1 MIQSD
6 QSKYQSG
13 LLIPQENTPLNNRQI
28 PSSQSL
34 SKPNLN
40 ESDKQK
46 QNNRQM
52 KSSEIEEIAI
62 QSQNDHKITIPN
74 INEDDLL
81 TDDDINNIMEST
93 SSTTLKFYSILN
105 TLDQSD
111 KYYTS
116 FIQRLEFGCL
126 FEMFMLIPTF
136 IYSFIGIAILIF
148 IYAILFKSL
157 LYFINSVLC
166 LIVNEMIKRSIKR
179 RRPNLNTIAERM
191 VNLDGVLLFKRSASM
206 PSGDTAQAT
215 VFACTMIYT
224 MQWYIGVNDITWWW
238 MLMTI
243 PIAGFGRIYFGK
255 HYIADTLCGAIE
267 GCLICLVICSS
278 IGPYLFF

>member
-74 INEDDLL
+74 INEHDLL

-126 FEMFMLIPTF
+126 FEMFMLIPT
-136 IYSFIGIAILIF
+136 
-148 IYAILFKSL
+148 
-157 LYFINSVLC
+157 
-166 LIVNEMIKRSIKR
+166 
-179 RRPNLNTIAERM
+179 
-191 VNLDGVLLFKRSASM
+191 
-206 PSGDTAQAT
+206 
-215 VFACTMIYT
+215 
-224 MQWYIGVNDITWWW
+224 
-238 MLMTI
+238 
-243 PIAGFGRIYFGK
+243 
-255 HYIADTLCGAIE
+255 
-267 GCLICLVICSS
+267 
-278 IGPYLFF
+278 